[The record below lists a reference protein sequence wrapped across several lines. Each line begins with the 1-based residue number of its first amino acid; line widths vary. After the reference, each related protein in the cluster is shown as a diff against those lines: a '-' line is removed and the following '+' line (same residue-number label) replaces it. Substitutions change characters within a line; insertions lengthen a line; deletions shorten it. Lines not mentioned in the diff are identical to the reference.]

1 VGKEQLDHHRR
12 VRQAQ
17 SRPLHLHR
25 PRLVSHRRPP
35 HRRLHALRHLRQPEP
50 GHPRLLHAR
59 AGIHAPLV
67 GIYNNSRNTAQHTL
81 AFGTRWTW
89 PAASPSRVRS
99 NASPRRRKA
108 AACSPGHPGGLPP
121 AHHAGPC
128 PEPVEDF
135 VFRPPD
141 HVTHAPD
148 PTLALAAAL
157 LPAAAQAE
165 IVIVTSQ
172 RSGAIELSREQAEKL
187 YLGRA
192 TTLIDGTPVKLVDLP
207 NGATRDDFYLK
218 LTNKNPAQI
227 VAYRSR
233 LVFNGRAT
241 PPIEADNVEARQWLA
256 ETPNLIGY
264 LERTDITSGMRVL
277 LRLP

>member
-1 VGKEQLDHHRR
+1 M
-12 VRQAQ
+12 
-17 SRPLHLHR
+17 SPM
-25 PRLVSHRRPP
+25 RLI
-35 HRRLHALRHLRQPEP
+35 RL
-50 GHPRLLHAR
+50 
-59 AGIHAPLV
+59 
-67 GIYNNSRNTAQHTL
+67 
-81 AFGTRWTW
+81 
-89 PAASPSRVRS
+89 
-99 NASPRRRKA
+99 
-108 AACSPGHPGGLPP
+108 
-121 AHHAGPC
+121 
-128 PEPVEDF
+128 
-135 VFRPPD
+135 
-141 HVTHAPD
+141 
-148 PTLALAAAL
+148 LALAAAL
-157 LPAAAQAE
+157 LPAVARAE

-241 PPIEADNVEARQWLA
+241 PPIEADNVGEARQWLT

>member
-1 VGKEQLDHHRR
+1 M
-12 VRQAQ
+12 
-17 SRPLHLHR
+17 SPM
-25 PRLVSHRRPP
+25 RLI
-35 HRRLHALRHLRQPEP
+35 RL
-50 GHPRLLHAR
+50 
-59 AGIHAPLV
+59 
-67 GIYNNSRNTAQHTL
+67 
-81 AFGTRWTW
+81 
-89 PAASPSRVRS
+89 
-99 NASPRRRKA
+99 
-108 AACSPGHPGGLPP
+108 
-121 AHHAGPC
+121 
-128 PEPVEDF
+128 
-135 VFRPPD
+135 
-141 HVTHAPD
+141 
-148 PTLALAAAL
+148 LALAAAL

-241 PPIEADNVEARQWLA
+241 PPIEADNVGEARQWLA

-264 LERTDITSGMRVL
+264 LERTDITSGMHVL

>member
-1 VGKEQLDHHRR
+1 M
-12 VRQAQ
+12 
-17 SRPLHLHR
+17 SPM
-25 PRLVSHRRPP
+25 RLI
-35 HRRLHALRHLRQPEP
+35 RL
-50 GHPRLLHAR
+50 
-59 AGIHAPLV
+59 
-67 GIYNNSRNTAQHTL
+67 
-81 AFGTRWTW
+81 
-89 PAASPSRVRS
+89 
-99 NASPRRRKA
+99 
-108 AACSPGHPGGLPP
+108 
-121 AHHAGPC
+121 
-128 PEPVEDF
+128 
-135 VFRPPD
+135 
-141 HVTHAPD
+141 
-148 PTLALAAAL
+148 LALAAAL

-241 PPIEADNVEARQWLA
+241 PPIEADNVGEARQWLT

-264 LERTDITSGMRVL
+264 LERTDITSGMRIL

>member
-1 VGKEQLDHHRR
+1 MSAK
-12 VRQAQ
+12 
-17 SRPLHLHR
+17 
-25 PRLVSHRRPP
+25 RLI
-35 HRRLHALRHLRQPEP
+35 RL
-50 GHPRLLHAR
+50 
-59 AGIHAPLV
+59 
-67 GIYNNSRNTAQHTL
+67 
-81 AFGTRWTW
+81 
-89 PAASPSRVRS
+89 
-99 NASPRRRKA
+99 
-108 AACSPGHPGGLPP
+108 
-121 AHHAGPC
+121 
-128 PEPVEDF
+128 
-135 VFRPPD
+135 
-141 HVTHAPD
+141 
-148 PTLALAAAL
+148 LALAAAL
-157 LPAAAQAE
+157 LPAVARAE

-241 PPIEADNVEARQWLA
+241 PPIEADNVGEARQWLT

-264 LERTDITSGMRVL
+264 LERTDITSGMRIL

>member
-1 VGKEQLDHHRR
+1 M
-12 VRQAQ
+12 
-17 SRPLHLHR
+17 SPM
-25 PRLVSHRRPP
+25 RLI
-35 HRRLHALRHLRQPEP
+35 RL
-50 GHPRLLHAR
+50 
-59 AGIHAPLV
+59 
-67 GIYNNSRNTAQHTL
+67 
-81 AFGTRWTW
+81 
-89 PAASPSRVRS
+89 
-99 NASPRRRKA
+99 
-108 AACSPGHPGGLPP
+108 
-121 AHHAGPC
+121 
-128 PEPVEDF
+128 
-135 VFRPPD
+135 
-141 HVTHAPD
+141 
-148 PTLALAAAL
+148 LALAAAL

-192 TTLIDGTPVKLVDLP
+192 TTLVDGTPVKLVDLP

-241 PPIEADNVEARQWLA
+241 PPIEADNVGEARQWLT

>member
-1 VGKEQLDHHRR
+1 ML
-12 VRQAQ
+12 
-17 SRPLHLHR
+17 PL
-25 PRLVSHRRPP
+25 RLI
-35 HRRLHALRHLRQPEP
+35 
-50 GHPRLLHAR
+50 RLLTFA
-59 AGIHAPLV
+59 
-67 GIYNNSRNTAQHTL
+67 
-81 AFGTRWTW
+81 
-89 PAASPSRVRS
+89 
-99 NASPRRRKA
+99 
-108 AACSPGHPGGLPP
+108 
-121 AHHAGPC
+121 
-128 PEPVEDF
+128 
-135 VFRPPD
+135 
-141 HVTHAPD
+141 VT
-148 PTLALAAAL
+148 L
-157 LPAAAQAE
+157 LPAAARAE

-192 TTLIDGTPVKLVDLP
+192 TTLSDGTPVKLVDLP

-233 LVFNGRAT
+233 LVFNGRTT
-241 PPIEADNVEARQWLA
+241 PPLEADNVGEARIWLA

>member
-1 VGKEQLDHHRR
+1 MSAK
-12 VRQAQ
+12 
-17 SRPLHLHR
+17 
-25 PRLVSHRRPP
+25 RLI
-35 HRRLHALRHLRQPEP
+35 RL
-50 GHPRLLHAR
+50 
-59 AGIHAPLV
+59 
-67 GIYNNSRNTAQHTL
+67 
-81 AFGTRWTW
+81 
-89 PAASPSRVRS
+89 
-99 NASPRRRKA
+99 
-108 AACSPGHPGGLPP
+108 
-121 AHHAGPC
+121 
-128 PEPVEDF
+128 
-135 VFRPPD
+135 
-141 HVTHAPD
+141 
-148 PTLALAAAL
+148 LALAAAL
-157 LPAAAQAE
+157 LPAVARAE

-241 PPIEADNVEARQWLA
+241 PPIEADNVGEARQWLA